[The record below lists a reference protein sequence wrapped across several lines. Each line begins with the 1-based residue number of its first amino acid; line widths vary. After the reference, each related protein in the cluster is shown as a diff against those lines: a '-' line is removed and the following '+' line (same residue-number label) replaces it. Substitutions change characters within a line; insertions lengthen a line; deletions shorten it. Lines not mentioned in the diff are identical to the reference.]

1 MRKSESTLGAAGIGL
16 IAIIAIIWKGIKYL
30 AILLGIIAVIAAL
43 VVLVQAL
50 IELIYFHS
58 KRFISLKEQLE
69 QNTIE
74 CNELNNH
81 IQELKTNFEDYSSND
96 YGKAQ
101 YSDNS
106 AYNYKRPKF
115 NQVHNNTKKEYQCS
129 LSVCKNAQ
137 TQPFKYLCKY
147 FAIPADENTLNKFEA
162 MLNNFSAA
170 EEGKQIL
177 LKEREEIISNNKNHI
192 PFTIRKYRLN
202 KFFEKLG
209 YFPIDISN
217 SHFPKYSFKYVS
229 AGGNSGMTCDIILD
243 LDNLERFVSYLYTQ
257 VQLTKT
263 MKYQRALM
271 TDKLRTEIK
280 ERDNYTCQK
289 CGISLEKEP
298 HLLLEID
305 HIIPISK
312 NGTTTLDN
320 LQTLCW
326 RCNRQK
332 SNKIE
337 R

>member
-1 MRKSESTLGAAGIGL
+1 MKKADSTLGGVALVIV
-16 IAIIAIIWKGIKYL
+16 
-30 AILLGIIAVIAAL
+30 AILSFLWEGLKIIGIIIAAL
-43 VVLVQAL
+43 AGIALLVVLAQL
-50 IELIYFHS
+50 IIESIYFNS
-58 KRFISLKEQLE
+58 KRFLNLKEALNK
-69 QNTIE
+69 NTND

-81 IQELKTNFEDYSSND
+81 IQELKTNYDEYTSND
-96 YGKAQ
+96 YGTAD

-106 AYNYKRPKF
+106 SYNYKRPRLS
-115 NQVHNNTKKEYQCS
+115 QVHNNTANEYQCS

-137 TQPFKYLCKY
+137 NQPFKYLCKY
-147 FAIPADENTLNKFEA
+147 FSITADENTLNKFEA

-177 LKEREEIISNNKNHI
+177 LKEREEIINNHSKQI

-209 YFPIDISN
+209 YFPIDISD

-229 AGGNSGMTCDIILD
+229 AGGNSGMTCDIVLD

-257 VQLTKT
+257 VELSKT
-263 MKYQRALM
+263 IKYQRALM

-289 CGISLEKEP
+289 CGISVEQEP

-305 HIIPISK
+305 HIIPVSK
-312 NGTTTLDN
+312 NGKTTLDN

-326 RCNRQK
+326 KCNRQK
-332 SNKIE
+332 SNKLTN
-337 R
+337 